1 MPRIWVIAAA
11 FALSTGVA
19 HAEHVCR
26 VPLANWHP
34 REDLVRALAADGWT
48 NIRVRLDDGC
58 YKASAVKRDGTR
70 LEALYD
76 PGTLQFVAEHHRDE
90 DRD

>member
-1 MPRIWVIAAA
+1 MLRCWVIATVFAA
-11 FALSTGVA
+11 SIGAA

-34 REDLVRALAADGWT
+34 REDLVRALSADGWT

-76 PGTLQFVAEHHRDE
+76 PGTLQFVAEHHRDD